1 MISCLHPRQGSI
13 IADLELMF
21 NDSVGESY
29 INALLTQ
36 AANKGK
42 IGDLEVEDISVGKT
56 FSG

>member
-1 MISCLHPRQGSI
+1 
-13 IADLELMF
+13 MF